1 MPPLLFN
8 PEVGSLGSA
17 DATTDSVE
25 GPSGSS
31 FMMAADLT
39 VFRGR
44 FAFFVGRRSSSCG
57 TQRLGL
63 LPLRKEIQGNERTV
77 ISSSSPVADT
87 TETAETEATSL
98 SG

>member
-1 MPPLLFN
+1 MMTPPLLFS

-31 FMMAADLT
+31 FMMAADFT

-44 FAFFVGRRSSSCG
+44 FAFFVGRRSSSYG
-57 TQRLGL
+57 TQKLGL
-63 LPLRKEIQGNERTV
+63 LPLRRKKLRE
-77 ISSSSPVADT
+77 
-87 TETAETEATSL
+87 
-98 SG
+98 